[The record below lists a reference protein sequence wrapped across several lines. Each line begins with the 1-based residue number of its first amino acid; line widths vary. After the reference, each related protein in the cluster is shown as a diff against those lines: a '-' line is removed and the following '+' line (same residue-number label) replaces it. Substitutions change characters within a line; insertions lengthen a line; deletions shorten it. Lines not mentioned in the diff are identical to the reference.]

1 MSLDT
6 QIKQIKALL
15 IKYDFFKM
23 IGATLETPTNQTR
36 VAYTTWFRQ
45 DKLIFDALV
54 GMLDLSLATH
64 KYKLVYGVSF
74 WKLGGI
80 GFHISHH

>member
-23 IGATLETPTNQTR
+23 IGATLETPTNQPVLHTP
-36 VAYTTWFRQ
+36 
-45 DKLIFDALV
+45 
-54 GMLDLSLATH
+54 H
-64 KYKLVYGVSF
+64 
-74 WKLGGI
+74 
-80 GFHISHH
+80 GFAKINSYLMY